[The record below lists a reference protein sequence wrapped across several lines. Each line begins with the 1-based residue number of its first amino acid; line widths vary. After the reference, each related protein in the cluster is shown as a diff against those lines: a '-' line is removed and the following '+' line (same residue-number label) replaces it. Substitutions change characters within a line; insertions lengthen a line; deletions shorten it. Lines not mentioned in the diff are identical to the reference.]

1 MTKTQLLFFVILVES
16 YVVLA
21 TELLAIRTLIPF
33 VGSGT
38 ETVSIIISAVLLPL
52 AFGYHAGG
60 NAFKNTY
67 AKSKIKNGKKLSI
80 RKILLRNITW
90 SLFVLT
96 MGLSYVFQEAF
107 FANMV
112 YNGITNKLAQTSI
125 YCVLYLSLPVFLL
138 AQTVPLIS
146 NYFSRQK
153 LSQITGKML
162 FFSTSGSFMG
172 SVFSTIILMTYVG
185 VNYTIIF
192 TLSLL
197 CVLIFMLMKRIL
209 SREAFFCIIILSV
222 LYLLNCKESMNGLNI
237 VSHNA
242 YNTITVDDDTKNN
255 IKTLSAN
262 NSIASRLSSDH
273 EKRFEYINYI
283 NDYFIYP
290 KLGNGS
296 KSKDI
301 LVIGAGGF
309 TVGLEDKSNNYT
321 FVDIDPDLK
330 DVAEKYFLNSK
341 LSPNKK
347 FVAASAREFLHDE
360 TQKYDLIVVDVYS
373 NLRSIPMEC
382 ITREFFLELKKAVN
396 IDGVIVMNVISSPTF
411 SDKFTVRYYNTFA
424 SVFPVFTRQVVQLR
438 NDADLLKKNN
448 TADDVRNIL
457 YIYYNSKYVDDNTV
471 YTDNKNS
478 YSIDRH

>member
-1 MTKTQLLFFVILVES
+1 MTKTQLLFFVILIEG

-38 ETVSIIISAVLLPL
+38 ETISIIISAVLLPL

-60 NAFKNTY
+60 NAFKSTY

-80 RKILLRNITW
+80 RKILVRNITW
-90 SLFVLT
+90 SLFILT
-96 MGLSYVFQEAF
+96 IGLSYVFQESF
-107 FANMV
+107 FVNMV
-112 YNGITNKLAQTSI
+112 YNGITNKLVQTAI
-125 YCVLYLSLPVFLL
+125 YCVLYLSIPVFLL
-138 AQTVPLIS
+138 AQTVPLVS

-162 FFSTSGSFMG
+162 FFSTAGSFFG
-172 SVFSTIILMTYVG
+172 AVFSTIVLMTYAG

-197 CVLIFMLMKRIL
+197 CLLIFILIKRIF
-209 SREAFFCIIILSV
+209 SREALVCLMILSV
-222 LYLLNCKESMNGLNI
+222 LYLLNCKEGMKGLNI
-237 VSHNA
+237 VSNNA
-242 YNTITVDDDTKNN
+242 YSTIMVDEDVKND
-255 IKTLSAN
+255 IKTLTTN
-262 NSIASRLSSDH
+262 HSISSRLSSDH

-290 KLGNGS
+290 KLGNAS
-296 KSKDI
+296 KPLDI

-309 TVGLEDKSNNYT
+309 TIGLEDKNNNYT

-330 DVAEKYFLNSK
+330 NVSEKYFLNSK

-347 FVAASAREFLHDE
+347 FIAASAREFLHGE
-360 TQKYDLIVVDVYS
+360 TKKYDLIVVDVYS

-396 IDGVIVMNVISSPTF
+396 IDGVIVTNVISSPSF

-448 TADDVRNIL
+448 NATDNRNIL
-457 YIYYNSKYVDDNTV
+457 YIYHNSEYIDDNTV